1 MSTHTDLDDDV
12 PVFNAQEVSS
22 SWACL
27 IDDAKTATTSER
39 NMTLLQGI
47 RTYPKAVFWSMLIS
61 TCIIMEGYDISLISN
76 FFAFDTFNRKYGVKG
91 DDGTYQVPARVR

>member
-12 PVFNAQEVSS
+12 PVPNAQEVSS